1 MKDGTATVEYQLD
14 LEGRADESLISWYKC
29 VDKEGKKKYPLA
41 VSRLNHPEKSYRL
54 AKEDVGY
61 YLMAT
66 IEPKHLRCL
75 PGEKYV
81 LISNSPIKEQQ
92 VIASAVYETD
102 FENFPCKNQPDIAP
116 GIWTIGG
123 YKPLDTAEFDWEI
136 YPEKDYWVYGAGMNG
151 SLGTVQDYCR
161 INEGLESY
169 ILH

>member
-1 MKDGTATVEYQLD
+1 
-14 LEGRADESLISWYKC
+14 
-29 VDKEGKKKYPLA
+29 
-41 VSRLNHPEKSYRL
+41 
-54 AKEDVGY
+54 
-61 YLMAT
+61 MAT

-151 SLGTVQDYCR
+151 SLGTGLLQDQRGARILYTPLEGKYGDMKITLNVDPSKTAGQGFASWICIKNHSYNEIQQCR
-161 INEGLESY
+161 RFLVDGISEWNHEAY
-169 ILH
+169 F